1 MHPCEWH
8 FKHRLT
14 PTDKQPAHLSSVY
27 LDECKLKIKLLLQWL
42 QTLLESPEILN
53 ASSKPA
59 TKSNLELLLNQN
71 GARRTKNSNTA
82 EDFSVDKCRA
92 ARLLQQHVS
101 EVRTYCTLNATE
113 GLQKE
118 NDGSEYC
125 LIICV
130 WDLNLNLAVHI
141 AIYSDSIK
149 YAWINLIF
157 ATPAIQ
163 PVSFVVVIYE
173 SCW

>member
-1 MHPCEWH
+1 MHPCEWQ

-53 ASSKPA
+53 ASSKAA
-59 TKSNLELLLNQN
+59 TKSNLELLLKQN
-71 GARRTKNSNTA
+71 GARHTKNSNAA

-92 ARLLQQHVS
+92 ARLLQQQHVS
-101 EVRTYCTLNATE
+101 EVWTRCILSATK
-113 GLQKE
+113 GPQKQE
-118 NDGSEYC
+118 NDGSEYW

-130 WDLNLNLAVHI
+130 WDFLNLLSSA
-141 AIYSDSIK
+141 Y
-149 YAWINLIF
+149 
-157 ATPAIQ
+157 
-163 PVSFVVVIYE
+163 
-173 SCW
+173 